1 MSGVEA
7 ALYVPAGADRGYP
20 VGAPVDVLPLPRAG
34 IPGPVNGSAR

>member
-7 ALYVPAGADRGYP
+7 ALYVPAGADRGCP

-34 IPGPVNGSAR
+34 IPGPINGFAR